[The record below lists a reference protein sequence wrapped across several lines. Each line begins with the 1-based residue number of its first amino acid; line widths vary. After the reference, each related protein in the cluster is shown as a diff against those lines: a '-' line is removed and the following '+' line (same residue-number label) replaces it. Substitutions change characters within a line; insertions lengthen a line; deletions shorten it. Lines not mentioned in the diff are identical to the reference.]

1 MEKSDNDKQ
10 FIARLEAMTLQQ
22 ARRELASGT
31 YGALGSPNH
40 NYASQWLLVKE
51 AEEQDKRDMINK
63 EQSSQIHDRLVDLK
77 KPHWS
82 LTPSFIVILL
92 TMLFAAIAAWPIIRA
107 WFQPSPSV
115 NINSSFQSPQSC
127 LKTGTQGEQKK

>member
-1 MEKSDNDKQ
+1 MEDDFTK
-10 FIARLEAMTLQQ
+10 MTDEELIGITVHPLNNVIHKKAKAELLKRQIQ
-22 ARRELASGT
+22 RE
-31 YGALGSPNH
+31 NERH
-40 NYASQWLLVKE
+40 
-51 AEEQDKRDMINK
+51 I
-63 EQSSQIHDRLVDLK
+63 DLK

-92 TMLFAAIAAWPIIRA
+92 TMLFAAIAAWPVIRS